1 MNAAELLAQA
11 DVTAALAELT
21 GEVRAKPGDFR
32 LRVFLAQL
40 LCVCGQWERALNQL
54 NTAAEL
60 DASAIPMKQIYS
72 DAIGCEAV
80 RAGVFA
86 GQRTPLI
93 FGEPEPWLAM
103 LVESLLQAGQSND
116 AMAEDL
122 RQRAFEQA
130 PASAGHCDDQSFEW
144 LADADM
150 RLGPVLEAYING
162 RYAWIPFAR
171 LGRIRIEAPED
182 LRDVVWLPTHLDFI
196 NGGETLALIPTRYE
210 GSHLV
215 EDGNIQLARKTEWRE
230 IRPEVWAGLGQRMFS
245 SDTGDRAL
253 MDIREIVFNP
263 LA

>member
-1 MNAAELLAQA
+1 MNPAELLVQA
-11 DVTAALAELT
+11 DVGAALAALT
-21 GEVRAKPGDFR
+21 EEVRAKPGDFK

-54 NTAAEL
+54 NVAAEL
-60 DASAIPMKQIYS
+60 DASAIPMKQLYS
-72 DAIGCEAV
+72 DAIGCEGV

-103 LVESLLQAGQSND
+103 LVESLLQAGRND
-116 AMAEDL
+116 ETMAEDL
-122 RQRAFEQA
+122 RSRAFEQA
-130 PASAGHCDDQSFEW
+130 PTSSGRCDGEAFEW

-150 RLGPVLEAYING
+150 RLGPVLEAYVNG

-171 LGRIRIEAPED
+171 LSCIKIEAPED
-182 LRDVVWLPTHLDFI
+182 LRDVVWLPAHLDFI

-210 GSHLV
+210 GSHLAQ
-215 EDGNIQLARKTEWRE
+215 DGNIQLARKTEWRE
-230 IRPEVWAGLGQRMFS
+230 IRPDVWAGLGQRMFS
-245 SDTGDRAL
+245 SEAGEHAL

-263 LA
+263 PS